1 MDGLTMLGDYKHG
14 GATLCLRL
22 PAFLTRSMRRNA
34 RELFRLHTNP
44 KQRSQGHATA
54 LLVKVCAEAD
64 RRGISLV
71 LCADPGRESLYEKHG
86 FSTIQTEPVRIMT
99 RNPSANVQA

>member
-34 RELFRLHTNP
+34 RELFRLHTDP

-54 LLVKVCAEAD
+54 LLVKVCAETD

-71 LCADPGRESLYEKHG
+71 LCADPGANRCTKHG

>member
-1 MDGLTMLGDYKHG
+1 MDGLAMLGDYTHG
-14 GATLCLRL
+14 GASLRLRL
-22 PAFLTRSMRRNA
+22 PAFLPRSMRRYA
-34 RELFRLHTNP
+34 RELFRLHTDP
-44 KQRSQGHATA
+44 LKRSQGHATA
-54 LLVKVCAEAD
+54 LLTKVCAEAD

-71 LCADPGRESLYEKHG
+71 LCADPGVESLYEKHG

>member
-1 MDGLTMLGDYKHG
+1 MDGLAMLGDYKHG

-22 PAFLTRSMRRNA
+22 PAFLPRSMRRYA
-34 RELFRLHTNP
+34 RELFRLHTDP
-44 KQRSQGHATA
+44 LKRSQGHATA
-54 LLVKVCAEAD
+54 LLTKVCAEAD

-71 LCADPGRESLYEKHG
+71 LCADPGLESFYEKRG

-99 RNPSANVQA
+99 RKPSANV